1 MSLVYLNDCL
11 YLLDYLFTVA
21 GRTVVSQ
28 LSKLIIELDDK
39 YDARGARLEKQ
50 MERLVNISQ
59 VRLAFEREK
68 FEYEKK
74 NLLNSM
80 ITLRNR

>member
-1 MSLVYLNDCL
+1 MYLI
-11 YLLDYLFTVA
+11 DYWFTAA

-59 VRLAFEREK
+59 DRLAFEREK

-74 NLLNSM
+74 KIADQHYNSAK
-80 ITLRNR
+80 

>member
-1 MSLVYLNDCL
+1 MYLIG
-11 YLLDYLFTVA
+11 YWFTAA

-50 MERLVNISQ
+50 MEHLVNISQ
-59 VRLAFEREK
+59 DRLAFEREK

-74 NLLNSM
+74 MLINI
-80 ITLRNR
+80 ITLQNR

>member
-1 MSLVYLNDCL
+1 M
-11 YLLDYLFTVA
+11 A

-59 VRLAFEREK
+59 DRLAFE
-68 FEYEKK
+68 
-74 NLLNSM
+74 
-80 ITLRNR
+80 